1 VEAFPILDM
10 VEGTVHAFGAGEVRA
25 SVSKARILAPINFGN
40 RLDGGRVRPFAVV
53 DGQVSGMGD
62 VSVERNDWIMRDVNM
77 RICDPSL
84 RDS

>member
-1 VEAFPILDM
+1 M
-10 VEGTVHAFGAGEVRA
+10 VEGTVHAFGTGEVRA
-25 SVSKARILAPINFGN
+25 SVSKAGILDFGN

-53 DGQVSGMGD
+53 DGQVSGIGD

>member
-1 VEAFPILDM
+1 MVDM
-10 VEGTVHAFGAGEVRA
+10 AEGTVQAFGTGEVRA
-25 SVSKARILAPINFGN
+25 SVSKAGILAPINFGN

-53 DGQVSGMGD
+53 DGQVSGIGD